1 MTMTGKRRDLDLQ
14 AWHSISIATFSSKA
28 TDISGG
34 SPAHANSPAV
44 PTGGTQER
52 QKSAVKRGSPTGFL
66 GDFLGRT
73 QSRCQNWPSSRSR
86 IPNPIAALR
95 LWTGHVA
102 AYFFPSREYTP
113 LGNRFQLVTFSLA
126 VRDHAL
132 DLCRAA
138 RTTSRTRSGPLQS
151 GNRRSRR
158 RYQPPSTRA
167 RSPLSP

>member
-1 MTMTGKRRDLDLQ
+1 MGPPGLTPHIYSHLQ
-14 AWHSISIATFSSKA
+14 FKGDRFSR
-28 TDISGG
+28 G

-44 PTGGTQER
+44 PAGGTQER
-52 QKSAVKRGSPTGFL
+52 QKSAVKSQSPAGFL

-86 IPNPIAALR
+86 IPNRIAALR

-102 AYFFPSREYTP
+102 AYFFPWREYTP

-132 DLCRAA
+132 DLCRAG

-151 GNRRSRR
+151 GNRGSRR

-167 RSPLSP
+167 RRPLSP